1 MHAPKVGEKY
11 FNRGCL
17 FVVLRI
23 EPPVT
28 GDYRGDSILAAG
40 LCGVCNRPRDKSP
53 YYCVQ
58 CTITMRR
65 RRRKDPHYYVEL
77 LPNGLYAAVLKG
89 RNGMPDRIESVHER
103 EQEADQAVLDYRKD
117 WEDYNGR

>member
-1 MHAPKVGEKY
+1 MTPKAKEAARARSIRY
-11 FNRGCL
+11 AYANRA
-17 FVVLRI
+17 RK
-23 EPPVT
+23 
-28 GDYRGDSILAAG
+28 LAAG

-53 YYCVQ
+53 YYCVE

-89 RNGMPDRIESVHER
+89 RNGLPDRIESVHER
-103 EQEADQAVLDYRKD
+103 EQEADQAALDYRKD
-117 WEDYNGR
+117 WDEYHRDV